1 MKSVCAIALP
11 LRKDNENMNMC
22 CLMRKLSGIA
32 VSGGAGI
39 GGHGD
44 DGHSSLEDR
53 MVIFGSGGAV
63 RGKSSLIH
71 SDLQNA
77 LHI

>member
-1 MKSVCAIALP
+1 MKYACAIALQ

-22 CLMRKLSGIA
+22 CLI
-32 VSGGAGI
+32 
-39 GGHGD
+39 GHGD
-44 DGHSSLEDR
+44 DGHSSLEDG